1 MGEHVVII
9 GAGVVGAATALR
21 CIAEGFKVT
30 LLEPG
35 KPGQP
40 QAASFGNAGWLS
52 PHSILPPSYPGVWK
66 QVPQWLLDPL
76 GPLTVRWRYLPK
88 ALPWLRQYLA
98 AGWTYQQIEAT
109 SVALRSLLKDAP
121 ALHKEMAT
129 EIGVG
134 ELITVREVLHA
145 YPTEKA
151 FDADSR
157 AWAIRKAAG
166 ITWKICKKQAL
177 RELEPELSDQYEF
190 GVLVDNTGYCTNPSD
205 YVKALI
211 AQSLGAGATLV
222 QALATTLNYD
232 GGKLVSVTTDQ
243 GEIECDRVVICA
255 GARAKNLAAQAG
267 DDVPLATER
276 GYHYVVQALEGQGPN
291 HPTMFMDKK
300 VIVTPMASGLR
311 IAGQVEIAG
320 LDDLPNWQR
329 AQILRQH
336 LASLYP
342 GLAERIS
349 ADQINVWMGRRPSL
363 PDGLACIGFASR
375 GPSVIHAYGHGHVGL
390 AGSARTGRVVAQLLA
405 GKPTEIDLAPFSP
418 QRFKPANKSRS

>member
-1 MGEHVVII
+1 MSEHVVVI
-9 GAGVVGAATALR
+9 GAGVVGAATAHHCLG
-21 CIAEGFKVT
+21 EGIKVT

-35 KPGQP
+35 GPGQP

-66 QVPQWLLDPL
+66 QVPQWLLDSQ
-76 GPLTVRWRYLPK
+76 GPLTVRWRHLPK

-98 AGWTYQQIEAT
+98 AGWTYEQIEAT
-109 SVALRSLLKDAP
+109 SIALRSMLKDAP
-121 ALHKEMAT
+121 NLHKEMAT
-129 EIGVG
+129 DIGVSD
-134 ELITVREVLHA
+134 LITVREVLHA
-145 YPTEKA
+145 YPTEQA
-151 FDADSR
+151 FEDDAR
-157 AWAIRKAAG
+157 AWKIRQAAG
-166 ITWKICKKQAL
+166 ITWRTYKGDAL
-177 RELEPELSDQYEF
+177 RELEPELSHQYEL
-190 GVLVDNTGYCTNPSD
+190 GVLVDKTGYCNSPSD

-211 AQSLGAGATLV
+211 AHSLGAGATLIKG
-222 QALATTLNYD
+222 LATRLNFA
-232 GGKLVSVTTDQ
+232 GSKLVSITTDTA
-243 GEIECDRVVICA
+243 EIGCDRVVICA
-255 GARAKNLAAQAG
+255 GARARELAAQAG

-276 GYHYVVQALEGQGPN
+276 GYHYVVQSLPGQGPN

-300 VIVTPMASGLR
+300 VIVTPMATGLR

-320 LDDLPNWQR
+320 LDDMPNWQR
-329 AQILRQH
+329 AQVLRQH

-418 QRFKPANKSRS
+418 QRFRQ